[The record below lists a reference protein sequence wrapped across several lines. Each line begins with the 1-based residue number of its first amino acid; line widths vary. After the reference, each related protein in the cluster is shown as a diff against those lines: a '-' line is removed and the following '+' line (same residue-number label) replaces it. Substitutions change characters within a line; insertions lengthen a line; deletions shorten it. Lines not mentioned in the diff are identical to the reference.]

1 MAGEMREEEPL
12 FPPRRGGGATCADAI
27 FQSVEEYWLQV
38 RSHPLCREAGDDTLE
53 ADAFERW
60 MIADYTFNIHYRR
73 FLAGLMTIAP
83 TASSA
88 EVVSFGLPA
97 INKDTSLIME
107 TARRHGIDL
116 DSGAGPTTISF
127 VSYMQALL
135 QQGYPTAL
143 AAYYMS
149 QKVYYEGWS
158 AVRGTADRT
167 TEYWPFID
175 SWSSLTYAKMTSSL
189 ARLVNSAAPRGPTE
203 GMLVASKR
211 VIRFELSFWN
221 GIYGGETW

>member
-1 MAGEMREEEPL
+1 VEVL
-12 FPPRRGGGATCADAI
+12 FQA
-27 FQSVEEYWLQV
+27 VEEHWPHV
-38 RSHPLCREAGDDTLE
+38 RSHPLCREVGEDTLS

-60 MIADYTFNIHYRR
+60 MIADYTFNINYRR

-97 INKDTSLIME
+97 INRDTNLILE

-127 VSYMQALL
+127 VAYMQALL
-135 QQGYPTAL
+135 LEGYPTAL

-158 AVRGTADRT
+158 AVRDDADRS

-175 SWSSLTYAKMTSSL
+175 NWSSLVYAKMTSSL
-189 ARLVNSAAPRGPTE
+189 ARLVNTAAPHGPSAA
-203 GMLVASKR
+203 MLVAVKR
-211 VIRFELSFWN
+211 VMRFELSFWN
-221 GIYGGETW
+221 AIYGGETW